1 MKIFLS
7 QREFWNQVKRERE
20 RERERESWRKK
31 ERMELPGMFWM
42 RENEGEKENKRRGV
56 EIVDTCVEEKNKKKN
71 RNETYG
77 WKWNE
82 ERKNNIK
89 NKKS

>member
-1 MKIFLS
+1 
-7 QREFWNQVKRERE
+7 
-20 RERERESWRKK
+20 
-31 ERMELPGMFWM
+31 M
-42 RENEGEKENKRRGV
+42 RENEGEKESKKGGRDSGQ
-56 EIVDTCVEEKNKKKN
+56 CVEEKKKKKK

>member
-31 ERMELPGMFWM
+31 ELMERSDEWGRM
-42 RENEGEKENKRRGV
+42 RKKRRVKEG
-56 EIVDTCVEEKNKKKN
+56 
-71 RNETYG
+71 
-77 WKWNE
+77 
-82 ERKNNIK
+82 
-89 NKKS
+89 